1 MLCPVSIAAFV
12 LSLVSS
18 RGGEGAQGSVFTS
31 FTQSFARARN
41 ALSHAHRSSEVSGQ
55 AAISQL
61 AISEA
66 TDLRMVASIE
76 VGNWG
81 LCERC
86 FDIFLQNFAGAGTLL
101 GSIRKSL

>member
-1 MLCPVSIAAFV
+1 MAVKEHKDQYLHLLLNYSPAIC
-12 LSLVSS
+12 
-18 RGGEGAQGSVFTS
+18 
-31 FTQSFARARN
+31 RARN

-81 LCERC
+81 QCERC